1 MKQFGQYSTL
11 NDASSCQLAS
21 VWKNTPTQCNS
32 SIPRTRSWPWSTLY
46 CAGVLYTCHLNIC
59 SPWIW
64 TNKLDHSDTSKLH
77 RVNSLMWIITSFI
90 GTKCW
95 QTSIQ
100 HQSPNQTKPSAPH
113 QDNQSIEISQ
123 TTHIYMHTHTHTHS
137 YTGTAW
143 CRNRLACWMWSCI
156 FPQTPAQFVKA
167 QGWKYQ
173 CNGGE
178 QGTFITLLHT
188 VRAQMFC

>member
-1 MKQFGQYSTL
+1 MKQLGQYSTL

-77 RVNSLMWIITSFI
+77 RVNSLTWIKTSYI

-123 TTHIYMHTHTHTHS
+123 TTHIYMHTHTHALIHGHCMVQKQ
-137 YTGTAW
+137 TGLLNVKLYFSTNSCAI
-143 CRNRLACWMWSCI
+143 RESSRLKISM
-156 FPQTPAQFVKA
+156 
-167 QGWKYQ
+167 
-173 CNGGE
+173 
-178 QGTFITLLHT
+178 
-188 VRAQMFC
+188 